1 MEFMATVLVLMS
13 SAFLFV
19 YFQAEPWMLIQILVK
34 ALLLLACLTFVIQ
47 FVGKRMW
54 IMFSHYKSQPTKHE
68 PNDNEHK
75 KEQEVCREK
84 IQKDYQIKTEAYK
97 EKILIPREE
106 AKKRQKEEE
115 HYRFLGPAWK
125 GKGEVLGGDVQ
136 DSDEQTD
143 EVRFRRLEENINE
156 EYLEQVRQEQEREA
170 KRKQRK
176 KIILPKEPEEND
188 PDSLQI
194 VLRSPLGQNHTR
206 RFLYSNTLQVILDYI
221 TTLGFNQRRYT
232 LCTTYPRQ
240 ALSDQREL
248 TLSELKFTK
257 RTTLNIEEIL

>member
-1 MEFMATVLVLMS
+1 MEFIATVLVLMS
-13 SAFLFV
+13 CSFLFV
-19 YFQAEPWMLIQILVK
+19 YFQAEPWMLVQILVK

-47 FVGKRMW
+47 FVGKRLW
-54 IMFSHYKSQPTKHE
+54 SMFSNYRSQTTKHE
-68 PNDNEHK
+68 QNDNEHK

-84 IQKDYQIKTEAYK
+84 IQRDYQIKTEAYK
-97 EKILIPREE
+97 EKILVPREE

-125 GKGEVLGGDVQ
+125 GKGEALGGDVQ
-136 DSDEQTD
+136 DSDEHAN

-170 KRKQRK
+170 RRKQKK
-176 KIILPKEPEEND
+176 KICLPEEPVEND
-188 PDSLQI
+188 PESLQI
-194 VLRSPLGQNHTR
+194 ILRSPLGQNHTR
-206 RFLYSNTLQVILDYI
+206 RFLFSNTLQVILDYI